1 MRTIHEGAKLSALW
15 LFILLNILFRDIH
28 QLVMPGFLQEIMTG
42 RFNGR
47 EITEELMLIGGLV
60 VSVPIAMVPTSL
72 LLTRRWVRPLTL
84 LAALIT
90 TPTMIPPAPID
101 LDDAYHLLLQLLA
114 MVGILTLAWPW
125 REPSKNGDLT
135 NAWEGPAL

>member
-1 MRTIHEGAKLSALW
+1 MRTIDEGAKLSALW

-28 QLVMPGFLQEIMTG
+28 QFVMPGFLQQIMTG
-42 RFNGR
+42 HFNGM

-60 VSVPIAMVPTSL
+60 VSVPIAMVPVSV
-72 LLTRRWVRPLTL
+72 LLTRRWVRPLTF

-101 LDDAYHLLLQLLA
+101 LDDQYHLVLQLLA
-114 MVGILTLAWPW
+114 MAGILALAWRW
-125 REPSKNGDLT
+125 REPSTIRDMT
-135 NAWEGPAL
+135 NAMEGHAR